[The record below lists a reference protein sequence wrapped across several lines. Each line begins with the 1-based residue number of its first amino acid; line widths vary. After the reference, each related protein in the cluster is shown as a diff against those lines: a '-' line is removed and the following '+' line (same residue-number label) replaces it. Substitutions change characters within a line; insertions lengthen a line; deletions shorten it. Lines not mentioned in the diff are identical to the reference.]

1 MGRQMDDLEGYF
13 RGLTPARDD
22 LLLELEAEAAAEG
35 IHIVGPVAGRLLTIL
50 AGLAG
55 GWAVLELG
63 AASGYSAIHL
73 GRGMRAGGRL
83 VSIERN
89 PAMAARARVNLAR
102 AGLAVSWSVLEG
114 GADELLPGLDGP
126 FDLAF
131 LDIDKAGYA
140 PALPH
145 CRRLL
150 RPGGLLAADN
160 TSFGAAADFI
170 AALAAD
176 TAWRAAHLLCF
187 LPGHS
192 PERDGFSLALRL
204 PD

>member
-1 MGRQMDDLEGYF
+1 MAKQMDELEGYF
-13 RGLTPARDD
+13 RGLTPARDG

-35 IHIVGPVAGRLLTIL
+35 IPIVGPVVGRLLAIL
-50 AGLAG
+50 AGLTG
-55 GWAVLELG
+55 GGAVLELG

-73 GRGMRAGGRL
+73 ARGLRPGGRL
-83 VSIERN
+83 VTIEEN
-89 PAMAARARVNLAR
+89 PAMAARARANLKR

-114 GADELLPGLDGP
+114 GAADLLPGLDGP

-140 PALPH
+140 PALAH

-160 TSFGAAADFI
+160 TSFSAAADFI
-170 AALAAD
+170 ADVDAD
-176 TAWRAAHLLCF
+176 PAWRAVHLLAL

-192 PERDGFSLALRL
+192 PEHDGFSLALRL

>member
-1 MGRQMDDLEGYF
+1 MDRMVADLEGYF
-13 RGLTPARDD
+13 RGLTPERDD

-35 IHIVGPVAGRLLTIL
+35 IPIVGPVVGRLLTIL
-50 AGLAG
+50 AGLTG
-55 GWAVLELG
+55 GGAVLELG
-63 AASGYSAIHL
+63 ATSGYSAIHL
-73 GRGMRAGGRL
+73 ARGMRAGGRL
-83 VSIERN
+83 VSLEHD
-89 PAMAARARVNLAR
+89 PAMARRARANLER
-102 AGLAVSWSVLEG
+102 AGLAISWSVLEG
-114 GADELLPGLDGP
+114 EAQELLPSLDGP

-140 PALPH
+140 PALVH

-160 TSFGAAADFI
+160 TGFRAARDFI
-170 AALAAD
+170 AAVEAD
-176 TAWRAAHLLCF
+176 PAWRVAHLLCF

-192 PERDGFSLALRL
+192 PEHDGLSLALRL